1 MSTSATT
8 PQAVS
13 ANRVRISHED
23 RRAREILAQWFAV
36 GGGVVMVIGIVAGI
50 LEPAL
55 WTPYGAICLG
65 VGLVCAGAGLA
76 ARFTPKM
83 FILVRRELAAYFLS
97 PIAYMVLLGITTVA
111 AFAFW
116 WLVEEMGD
124 PSLSF
129 QQQQEPVI
137 QYMGLNILLLFCLM
151 VVVPVSTMRLLSE
164 ERRSG
169 TIESLLSA
177 PVTEAEVVLGKF
189 LGCLIFYMSAWVP
202 WGLFLGVLYFVGDVE
217 FDPWPVLSV
226 YIGLLTLGCTFV
238 AGGLL
243 FSSLTR
249 NQIIAAILSF
259 AMMMGLLVL
268 IIVQGQVQAWGPDYQ
283 DYVEPMRYLS
293 FWWQMR
299 DFGLGKLDLR
309 YVALHL
315 TTAGFLLFVTVKVLE
330 SRKWR

>member
-1 MSTSATT
+1 MTAQAAT
-8 PQAVS
+8 PEVLS
-13 ANRVRISHED
+13 GRRVQVSHEG
-23 RRAREILAQWFAV
+23 RRARENLAQWVAIG
-36 GGGVVMVIGIVAGI
+36 GGGVILIGIVAGI
-50 LEPAL
+50 LNPAL
-55 WTPYGAICLG
+55 WSPFGAICLG
-65 VGLVCAGAGLA
+65 VGIAAAAGGLA

-83 FILVRRELAAYFLS
+83 FTLMRRELAAYYLS
-97 PIAYMVLLGITTVA
+97 PIAYMVLLGITAVA
-111 AFAFW
+111 AFNFW
-116 WLVEEMGD
+116 WLVEQMSEPGVAFRQ
-124 PSLSF
+124 SE
-129 QQQQEPVI
+129 EPVI
-137 QYMGLNILLLFCLM
+137 QYMGLNILLLFCLL

-189 LGCLIFYMSAWVP
+189 LGGLIFYMSAWVP
-202 WGLFLGVLYFVGDVE
+202 WGAFLAVLYFVGDVE
-217 FDPWPVLSV
+217 FDLWPIVSV

-238 AGGLL
+238 GGGLL

-268 IIVQGQVQAWGPDYQ
+268 IIVQGQMQGSGVDQKYIDA
-283 DYVEPMRYLS
+283 MRYLS